1 MTLIFATDVDSD
13 GHGDVLT
20 SAKGVA
26 PARASAMRESFCTA
40 GAYKVRRFLVKGV
53 MQVRTIASLVVIA
66 VVVAGCGGGA
76 KKAPQGPPPLAVDVS
91 HVTQSTIATSITLDG
106 QVAPLQESTLSTPES
121 GTVSAVYVNEGDRV
135 GKGELLAK
143 LDDAQL
149 RAQLAA
155 TVATVQQSQARLQGS
170 NVAAP
175 IASQQYSSA
184 VTTAEQAVQ
193 QAKNRVA
200 TDEAA
205 LKNATLVYQSNQQLV
220 AQGYVA
226 QTAMAQARS
235 NYVAAIQELN
245 NARQAVPAAQ
255 AVVTTAQSNTRNS
268 GVDQATISANKAA
281 LAQAQANVSLLQTQI
296 AQTALYAPFAGVV
309 TQRLLDP
316 GAFAGPN
323 APIVRLSQLDTVYVN
338 ANVPDEALAYVHAGT
353 PAHFTSQSLPGKRFS
368 GVISDVNATPTTG
381 TLSYRARIRQANPG
395 NVLRGGMLVSLVV
408 EKQRHAKT
416 TVVPRTALFT
426 SDSGSNVYTV
436 VDGKAKMLP
445 VTVGL
450 ETDTLAELHGNGVNV
465 GTVVITTRPDALQD
479 GSVVAVA
486 GAPAREPAAK

>member
-1 MTLIFATDVDSD
+1 M
-13 GHGDVLT
+13 
-20 SAKGVA
+20 KGV
-26 PARASAMRESFCTA
+26 
-40 GAYKVRRFLVKGV
+40 L
-53 MQVRTIASLVVIA
+53 QVRTIASLVVIA
-66 VVVAGCGGGA
+66 VLVAGCGGGGQ
-76 KKAPQGPPPLAVDVS
+76 KKAPPGPPPLAVDIS
-91 HVTQSTIATSITLDG
+91 RVTQSTIATSITLDG
-106 QVAPLQESTLSTPES
+106 QIAPLQESTLSTPES
-121 GTVSAVYVNEGDRV
+121 GTISAVYVNEGNHV
-135 GKGELLAK
+135 VKGELLAK

-184 VTTAEQAVQ
+184 VTTALQTLA
-193 QAKNRVA
+193 QAKNRVS

-205 LKNATLVYQSNQQLV
+205 LKSATLVYQSNQQLV
-220 AQGYVA
+220 SQGYVA
-226 QTAMAQARS
+226 QTAMAQARA

-245 NARQAVPAAQ
+245 NARQGVPAAQ
-255 AVVTTAQSNTRNS
+255 AVVTTAQSNTGNA
-268 GVDQATISANKAA
+268 GIDQATIAANKAA
-281 LAQAQANVSLLQTQI
+281 LAQAQANVTLLQTQI

-309 TQRLLDP
+309 TQRMLDP
-316 GAFAGPN
+316 GASAGPN

-338 ANVPDEALAYVHAGT
+338 ANVPDEALAFIHTGT
-353 PAHFTSQSLPGKRFS
+353 AAHFTSQSLPGKRFS
-368 GVISDVNATPTTG
+368 GIISSVNATPTTG
-381 TLSYRARIRQANPG
+381 TLSYRARIRQPNPG

-408 EKQRHAKT
+408 EKERHPST

-426 SDSGSNVYTV
+426 SDSGSSIYTV

-450 ETDTLAELHGNGVNV
+450 ETDTLAEVHGDGVTP

-479 GSVVAVA
+479 GSGVAVA
-486 GAPAREPAAK
+486 GAPVRAPAAK